1 MEDLSYLKT
10 EYNSIVLEKDELI
23 KVLNLVSKVS
33 HTNSSSIE
41 CSCLTFIPD
50 WERKTLV
57 LATTNDL
64 TYFRANVEL
73 LGENSNALRDVFSI
87 KIDTLNKIKQ
97 FFRNKVLIYKKESEF
112 YIRLLDGD
120 LLIHTAVPNMQR
132 LTFTTSIKELIYE
145 NNVEDFTNILSIY
158 SNMTDEYSD
167 KWLSFDT
174 EKLSLCGTTFYA
186 ETKLNTPL
194 MCLLMTDVDLIIKLS
209 QYYASSTLQIFS
221 TDSVNYIP
229 RLQLKVANIEIEILN
244 VVSSLNKS
252 TINTLTAFVEEPMYI
267 IETDAVKRVIN
278 IALNLIDIEKD
289 LRIKVSDKGI
299 VIILKSSKGDS
310 EFNLNTQKLKESS
323 KKEVVLSVNT
333 LNKIIGSINSEK
345 IGICLG
351 KVYTSISS
359 ENTRAIILNK

>member
-1 MEDLSYLKT
+1 MEDLSYLRT

-23 KVLNLVSKVS
+23 KTLNLVSKVS

-50 WERKTLV
+50 WERKTLTLTV
-57 LATTNDL
+57 TNDL
-64 TYFRANVEL
+64 TYFKNNVEL
-73 LGENSNALRDVFSI
+73 LGESDKALTDIFSI
-87 KIDTLNKIKQ
+87 KIETLNKIKQ

-112 YIRLLDGD
+112 YVRLLDGD
-120 LLIHTAVPNMQR
+120 LLIHTAIPNMQR
-132 LTFTTSIKELIYE
+132 LYFTSSINSLVYKA
-145 NNVEDFTNILSIY
+145 NVEDFCNILSIY
-158 SNMTDEYSD
+158 GNMSDDYSD

-186 ETKLNTPL
+186 ETKIKTPL
-194 MCLLMTDVDLIIKLS
+194 MCLLMSDIELIIKLS
-209 QYYASSTLQIFS
+209 QYYSSDTIQIFS
-221 TDSVNYIP
+221 TDSVNSIP
-229 RLQLKVANIEIEILN
+229 RLQIKVANIEIEVLN
-244 VVSSLNKS
+244 VLSSINET
-252 TINTLTAFVEEPMYI
+252 TISTLTTFVEEPTHV
-267 IETDAVKRVIN
+267 IETEAIKRIIN
-278 IALNLIDIEKD
+278 IAMSLVDIEKD
-289 LRIKVSDKGI
+289 LRIKISDKGI

-310 EFNLNTQKLKESS
+310 EFNLNTQKLKESN
-323 KKEVVLSVNT
+323 KKEVILSVNT